1 MKVTNIKL
9 SFLFEKNLFRNI
21 KSKVIRKNDNIFYT
35 VYQHR
40 KNLLNITG
48 IKTKIEIDD
57 KKVAMQKLFHQKV
70 LKVRIDNIFFSQKN
84 FDNLDM
90 SLLYNYMKNNSFFFV
105 DYNIELFAGMYL
117 HPKLSSYPTIVI
129 FRTGSYQIMGG
140 KSFKLS
146 YKTEIF
152 LQKLIKM
159 FRKNTK

>member
-21 KSKVIRKNDNIFYT
+21 NSKVIWKNDNIFYT

-48 IKTKIEIDD
+48 IKTKSEIDEQ
-57 KKVAMQKLFHQKV
+57 KVAMQKLFHQKV

-117 HPKLSSYPTIVI
+117 HPSNKNYPTILL
-129 FRTGSYQIMGG
+129 FRTGSYTLLGG
-140 KSFKLS
+140 KSM
-146 YKTEIF
+146 
-152 LQKLIKM
+152 KLILESENFVQDLIHM
-159 FRKNTK
+159 FEK

>member
-1 MKVTNIKL
+1 M
-9 SFLFEKNLFRNI
+9 
-21 KSKVIRKNDNIFYT
+21 
-35 VYQHR
+35 
-40 KNLLNITG
+40 LNITG
-48 IKTKIEIDD
+48 IKTKIEID
-57 KKVAMQKLFHQKV
+57 KQKVAMQKLFHQKV

>member
-1 MKVTNIKL
+1 M
-9 SFLFEKNLFRNI
+9 
-21 KSKVIRKNDNIFYT
+21 
-35 VYQHR
+35 
-40 KNLLNITG
+40 LNITG
-48 IKTKIEIDD
+48 IKTKIEIDEQ
-57 KKVAMQKLFHQKV
+57 KVAMQKLFHQKV